1 MQTTVNYVEK
11 LNPVEEGDYYQDGLL
26 YCGKCRT
33 ARECKVKVPYD
44 DKVWTVRCMCV
55 CRTAERDQE
64 TAKKQSKAVE
74 ESRKYALPY
83 DKYREMTFA
92 SSDVKLAFA
101 ERYVDKWDSIKKDNV
116 GLYLHGGT
124 GSGKTY
130 IAAAIANALVDKGE
144 WVYMHNMA
152 AMSSMLRDNFNG
164 GHADL
169 MHKATMANLFIID
182 DFGTESTSDF
192 ALQNTYELIE
202 ARVESG
208 RPMIVTSNINPSVLT
223 SGADIKLQRL
233 YSRLTA
239 LHPITVDG
247 ADRRKEATK
256 EKYKQINEL
265 LGV

>member
-1 MQTTVNYVEK
+1 
-11 LNPVEEGDYYQDGLL
+11 
-26 YCGKCRT
+26 
-33 ARECKVKVPYD
+33 
-44 DKVWTVRCMCV
+44 MCV
-55 CRTAERDQE
+55 CRTAEREKESD
-64 TAKKQSKAVE
+64 KKRLKAIE
-74 ESRKYALPY
+74 ENRKFALPY

-92 SSDVKLAFA
+92 NSDVKLTFA
-101 ERYVDKWDSIKKDNV
+101 EKYVDKWDSIKKDNV

-164 GHADL
+164 GHAEL
-169 MHKATMANLFIID
+169 MHRATTANLFIID
-182 DFGTESTSDF
+182 DFGTECTTEY

-202 ARVESG
+202 ARVESAK
-208 RPMIVTSNINPSVLT
+208 PMIVTSNTNPSVLA
-223 SGADIKLQRL
+223 GAADIKLQRL

-239 LHPITVDG
+239 LHPIAVTGV
-247 ADRRKEATK
+247 DRRKEVTK
-256 EKYKQINEL
+256 DKYKQINDL